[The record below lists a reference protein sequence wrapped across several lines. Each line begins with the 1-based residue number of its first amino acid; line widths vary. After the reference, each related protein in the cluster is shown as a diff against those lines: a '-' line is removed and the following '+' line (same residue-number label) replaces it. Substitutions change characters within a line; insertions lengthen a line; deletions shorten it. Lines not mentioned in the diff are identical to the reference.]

1 MTQHEALSILKTGV
15 NVFLTGEPGS
25 GKTHT
30 VNTYVAYL
38 REHGIEPAI
47 TASTGIAATHLG
59 GMTIHAWSGIGVR
72 DSLSV
77 YDVETIAMRE
87 YVAKRI
93 RKATVLI
100 IDEVSMLGPNVLSM
114 VDAVCREVRGKPEAF
129 GGLQVVLVG
138 DFFQLPPIAK
148 PHAGADSQLFS
159 DEKPPR
165 FAYDSPVW
173 KEAGFLTCYLS
184 EQYRQDD
191 PRYLEVLSAI
201 RCGTFDGSHKACL
214 EERIVTVVEEDMP
227 KLFSHNAN
235 VDTVN
240 DVALGRIPGNM
251 HAFHMTGTGKES
263 LVAALKKGC
272 LSPEEL
278 KLKIGAKVMFTK
290 NDPKKEFVNG
300 TLGEVVGFDDFTGN
314 PKVRITDGTVV
325 DTEKMEWTVEENGK
339 VRARILQIPL
349 RLAWAIT
356 VHKSQGMSMDMAAMD
371 LSGVFEYGQGYVA
384 LSRVRRLEGVFLLG
398 YNERAFAV
406 DSDVRAMDETFREAS
421 GKARD
426 IFAGKGAEEIKMMH
440 ENFIKACGGTLEKQE
455 KKEKTKNKKDKK
467 ESGEPSAWQKRIEKL
482 RETYPNAYRPWKE
495 EDDKKLIALF
505 KGGKS
510 LEELPSIFGR
520 QPGSIRARLEGHG
533 LIEPDPQW
541 EKKEK

>member
-1 MTQHEALSILKTGV
+1 MTQSEALTILKTGA
-15 NVFLTGEPGS
+15 NVFLAGEPGS

-30 VNTYVAYL
+30 VNSYITYL

-72 DSLSV
+72 DHLSV

-87 YVAKRI
+87 YLAKRM

-114 VDAVCREVRGKPEAF
+114 VDAVCREVRGKPEPF

-138 DFFQLPPIAK
+138 DFFQLPPISR
-148 PHAGADSQLFS
+148 GAVMQGDTQFFP

-173 KEAGFLTCYLS
+173 KESGFLVCYLS

-191 PRYLEVLSAI
+191 TRYLEVLSAI
-201 RCGTFDGSHKACL
+201 RCGTFDGTHKACL
-214 EERIVTVVEEDMP
+214 EERIVTEVAGDMP
-227 KLFSHNAN
+227 KLYSHNAN
-235 VDTVN
+235 VDRVN
-240 DVALGRIPGNM
+240 DAALANIPGDI
-251 HAFHMTGTGKES
+251 HTFRMTSTGKES

-300 TLGEVVGFDDFTGN
+300 TLGEVVGFDDFSGN
-314 PKVRITDGTVV
+314 PKVKIADGTVV
-325 DTEKMEWTVEENGK
+325 DTEMMEWVVEEDGK
-339 VRARILQIPL
+339 ISARISQIPL

-356 VHKSQGMSMDMAAMD
+356 VHKSQGMSMDMAMMD

-384 LSRVRRLEGVFLLG
+384 LSRVRRLEGVYLLG

-406 DSDVRAMDETFREAS
+406 DPDVRAMDETFRMAS
-421 GKARD
+421 DEARD
-426 IFAGKGAEEIKMMH
+426 IFAGKSAEEVKSMH
-440 ENFIKACGGTLEKQE
+440 DNFIKACGGTLEKQK
-455 KKEKTKNKKDKK
+455 KKEKTKKEKEKD
-467 ESGEPSAWQKRIEKL
+467 GEPSAWQKRIEEL
-482 RETYPNAYRPWKE
+482 RKTYPNAYRPWKE
-495 EDDKKLIALF
+495 EDDKQLIALF
-505 KGGKS
+505 KEGKS
-510 LEELPSIFGR
+510 LEELPPIFGR

-541 EKKEK
+541 EKKEE

>member
-1 MTQHEALSILKTGV
+1 MTQHEALSILKTGA

-72 DSLSV
+72 DHLSV

-87 YVAKRI
+87 YLAKRI

-148 PHAGADSQLFS
+148 PRVQADAQLFQN
-159 DEKPPR
+159 EKPPR

-173 KEAGFLTCYLS
+173 KEAGFLVCYLS

-214 EERIVTVVEEDMP
+214 EERIVTVVEGDMP

-235 VDTVN
+235 VDKVN
-240 DVALGRIPGNM
+240 DAALAKIPGDV
-251 HAFHMTGTGKES
+251 HTFHMTGTGKES

-278 KLKIGAKVMFTK
+278 KLKTGAKVMFTK

-300 TLGEVVGFDDFTGN
+300 TLGEVVGFDDFSGN
-314 PKVRITDGTVV
+314 PKVKIGDGTTV
-325 DTEKMEWTVEENGK
+325 DTEMMEWVVEEDGK
-339 VRARILQIPL
+339 VRARISQIPL

-384 LSRVRRLEGVFLLG
+384 LSRVRRLEGVHLLG

-406 DSDVRAMDETFREAS
+406 DSDVRARDETFREAS
-421 GKARD
+421 GKVRD
-426 IFAGKGAEEIKMMH
+426 MFAGKSAEEIKTMH
-440 ENFIKACGGTLEKQE
+440 ENFIKSCGGTLEKQN
-455 KKEKTKNKKDKK
+455 KKQKNKKDKK
-467 ESGEPSAWQKRIEKL
+467 ESTEPSAWQKRIEKL

-495 EDDKKLIALF
+495 EDDEKLIALF
-505 KGGKS
+505 KEGKS
-510 LEELPSIFGR
+510 LEELPPIFGR
-520 QPGSIRARLEGHG
+520 QPGSIRARLEGHR
-533 LIEPDPQW
+533 LIEPDPQYQ
-541 EKKEK
+541 KKEEK